1 LDALNIVC
9 KIKIYTI
16 DKDYQKLIV
25 NTI

>member
-9 KIKIYTI
+9 KIKIYII